1 MLVSPTV
8 DAEVLI
14 HVSVHCAAGDAYRWQ
29 GCLEYS
35 NHSLVEIIVRDA
47 FVPCEPAGSLR
58 MPRWWSEEASWRR
71 ALLEAEPVTDALG
84 AVLLALSDH
93 AAGAPA
99 CQGLDK
105 QTAQCIAYS
114 AALCHG
120 VCAALAL
127 DGWVLRPVAPPKGIA
142 SKWKPATDAPAP
154 DWLAR
159 VAKACA
165 EGDAPRALL
174 AKCYWHLRPEEP
186 AAPPLGCVGM
196 GALLSAPDSH
206 AAWCMKVA
214 D

>member
-1 MLVSPTV
+1 M
-8 DAEVLI
+8 
-14 HVSVHCAAGDAYRWQ
+14 
-29 GCLEYS
+29 
-35 NHSLVEIIVRDA
+35 
-47 FVPCEPAGSLR
+47 
-58 MPRWWSEEASWRR
+58 
-71 ALLEAEPVTDALG
+71 
-84 AVLLALSDH
+84 LLALSDP

-105 QTAQCIAYS
+105 LTAQCIADS

-174 AKCYWHLRPEEP
+174 AKCYRLLRPEEP
-186 AAPPLGCVGM
+186 AAPSRLRRD

-214 D
+214 DQRRWPNPWDRRAAMS